1 MKRKGLVIT
10 MALATL
16 LSMSSC
22 LNDMGADEQVRPEEG
37 NDSVVNEAFEYVEG
51 ELFVKFS
58 PEVESMLG
66 QIGRSGA
73 TRSGVPSVDEVLNIV
88 DGYHIERVFP
98 VDSRNEERTRKSGLH
113 LWYIVKFKGEK
124 ASEVAQKFSRLGE
137 VQNVGLNYTISRNYS
152 GKSTPISADML
163 TRAEAKEAGKWNDP
177 LLDYQWDLVND
188 GTLLVKDGIAKS
200 VKDSDVQVEKAWEK
214 TTGNKD
220 IIVAVLDEGVW
231 VEHPD
236 LKANMWV
243 NENEK
248 AWTSKDDAADN
259 DGNGYSNDYN
269 GYNFVDQTGKI
280 NWARTGDTGHGTH
293 VAGVIAAVNN
303 NGVGISSIAGGNNG
317 VGGVK
322 IMSCQVFSGQQGSTA
337 IQIVRA
343 MKYAADNG
351 AVILQCS
358 WGYNSGASNPYNYG
372 QSGYT
377 SQEQWEEANPLQKE
391 AMEYFIHQAGSPS
404 GPIDGGITVWAAGN
418 EYAPMAGF
426 PGAADF
432 AVSVAAIAADFS
444 PASYTNYSTGVTIS
458 APGGD
463 QEYCWEYD
471 ESVIGDPNTPVE
483 AAVGALGGILSTMP
497 LEFTKN
503 NGYGYMDGTSMACP
517 HVSGVLALAASH
529 IADQHRIVKASQLQE
544 LLHST
549 ATKLENLW
557 PANKMYF
564 VYLQSIGKYVP
575 DKMNLSK
582 YKGGMG
588 SGLVNATAL
597 LNALDGVGVPMTF
610 PNVYVG
616 VGEKATVV
624 PARYFAG
631 GEKMTYT
638 VEIEKSDIASCT
650 ENGGKLTFEG
660 LKAGSTKAT
669 IRTSGGTTQEF
680 LITVR
685 QGAGNL
691 GWM

>member
-1 MKRKGLVIT
+1 
-10 MALATL
+10 
-16 LSMSSC
+16 
-22 LNDMGADEQVRPEEG
+22 
-37 NDSVVNEAFEYVEG
+37 
-51 ELFVKFS
+51 
-58 PEVESMLG
+58 
-66 QIGRSGA
+66 
-73 TRSGVPSVDEVLNIV
+73 
-88 DGYHIERVFP
+88 
-98 VDSRNEERTRKSGLH
+98 
-113 LWYIVKFKGEK
+113 
-124 ASEVAQKFSRLGE
+124 
-137 VQNVGLNYTISRNYS
+137 
-152 GKSTPISADML
+152 
-163 TRAEAKEAGKWNDP
+163 
-177 LLDYQWDLVND
+177 
-188 GTLLVKDGIAKS
+188 
-200 VKDSDVQVEKAWEK
+200 
-214 TTGNKD
+214 
-220 IIVAVLDEGVW
+220 
-231 VEHPD
+231 
-236 LKANMWV
+236 
-243 NENEK
+243 
-248 AWTSKDDAADN
+248 
-259 DGNGYSNDYN
+259 
-269 GYNFVDQTGKI
+269 
-280 NWARTGDTGHGTH
+280 
-293 VAGVIAAVNN
+293 
-303 NGVGISSIAGGNNG
+303 
-317 VGGVK
+317 
-322 IMSCQVFSGQQGSTA
+322 MSCQVFSGQQGSTA

-358 WGYNSGASNPYNYG
+358 WGYNSGASNPYDYG
-372 QSGYT
+372 YGGFT

-418 EYAPMAGF
+418 KYAPMAGF

-503 NGYGYMDGTSMACP
+503 SGYGYMDGTSMACP

-529 IADQHRIVKASQLQE
+529 IADQHRIVKATELQE

-549 ATKLENLW
+549 ATKLEHLW
-557 PANKMYF
+557 PANKMFF

-631 GEKMTYT
+631 GDKMTYT

-650 ENGGKLTFEG
+650 QNGGKLTFEG